1 MKLNDEIRCSNEKE
15 LQTILRDL
23 EYAGFHAV
31 TGAPHNM
38 DPLVVKIIGVP
49 ETVYLL
55 QVWARTYT
63 RVFHCGTLK
72 EAEELVADLFQEQN
86 EYELA
91 EICEGYPGEWE
102 PVKRIERKGGE
113 A

>member
-1 MKLNDEIRCSNEKE
+1 MKLNDKIEC
-15 LQTILRDL
+15 RDEHDLWKTLMAL
-23 EYAGFHAV
+23 EDAGFRA
-31 TGAPHNM
+31 TTSPQE
-38 DPLVVKIIGVP
+38 PLTVEIVRVP
-49 ETVYLL
+49 ETQYLA
-55 QVWARTYT
+55 QAWTRNYT
-63 RVFHCGTLK
+63 RVCYCSTMA
-72 EAEELVADLFQEQN
+72 EAEEWVADLFQEQN

>member
-1 MKLNDEIRCSNEKE
+1 MKLNDRIECRDEHD
-15 LQTILRDL
+15 LRKTLMAL
-23 EYAGFHAV
+23 EDAGFRA
-31 TGAPHNM
+31 TTSPQE
-38 DPLVVKIIGVP
+38 PLTVEIVRVP
-49 ETVYLL
+49 ETQYLA
-55 QVWARTYT
+55 QAWTRNYT
-63 RVFHCGTLK
+63 RVCYCSTMA
-72 EAEELVADLFQEQN
+72 EAEGRVADLFQEQN

>member
-1 MKLNDEIRCSNEKE
+1 MKLNDRIECRNEND
-15 LQTILRDL
+15 LLRTLVDL
-23 EYAGFHAV
+23 ENAGFRGRAS
-31 TGAPHNM
+31 AQE
-38 DPLVVKIIGVP
+38 PLTVEIVRVP
-49 ETVYLL
+49 ETQYLA
-55 QVWARTYT
+55 QAWTRNYT
-63 RVFHCGTLK
+63 RVCYCSTMA
-72 EAEELVADLFQEQN
+72 EAEEWVADLFQEQN